1 MYQYRQILVRM
12 RQGDSD
18 RALAKAGLIGRHKA
32 AALRRL
38 GTEQGWLEVDKPLP
52 ADTMLSKVL
61 QQQPAASAAGPGR
74 RSSVEPYREAVHAW
88 CEQGIQ
94 ATTIYQALQR
104 DYGFQGSYCAVL
116 RFVNTLV
123 VKQPEATVLLD
134 FTPGEAAQIDFG
146 RGPDIVDVYSGETIR
161 SWFFVMTLAWSRHQY
176 AECVADQTIETWL
189 RCHRH
194 AFEWFGAVPR
204 RLIIDNARCAITR
217 ACYYDPTVQR
227 SYAEYAEGYGFK
239 IDACPPGEPKKKG
252 RVEAGVKFIKRSFI
266 PTRTF
271 RTLADS
277 NQQLRAWVLEVGNRQ
292 HGSTREQPLRRFQ
305 EVEKALLSPLP
316 DVPPQLARWAQV
328 KVYRDGH
335 VRFDAGLYS
344 APCALIAQTL
354 WLKAGETLVQL
365 FKDHRLVA
373 THERLSA
380 PGQRAT
386 VADHLPPQ
394 AQAYLEQTPQWC
406 REQAR
411 AIGAACHALIEQ
423 LLADP
428 ILVQRRAAQG
438 IIGLAA
444 RYGNARL
451 DAACQR
457 ALLFDDLRFRTV
469 KTILA
474 KGLDQLS
481 CSEQLFDQLADSYT
495 GAGKFCRDCASLL
508 NH

>member
-38 GTEQGWLEVDKPLP
+38 ATEQGWLEVDQPLP

-74 RSSVEPYREAVHAW
+74 RSSVEPYREVVQTW

-116 RFVNTLV
+116 RFVNTLT

-134 FTPGEAAQIDFG
+134 FAPGEAAQIDFG
-146 RGPDIVDVYSGETIR
+146 RGPDIVDVYTGETIR

-176 AECVADQTIETWL
+176 AECVADQTIATWL

-227 SYAEYAEGYGFK
+227 SYGEYAEGYGFK

-277 NQQLRAWVLEVGNRQ
+277 NQQLRAWLLEVGNRQ

-305 EVEKALLSPLP
+305 EVEKPLLGALP
-316 DVPPQLARWAQV
+316 DVPPQLACWAQV

-344 APCALIAQTL
+344 APCALIGQTL

-365 FKDHRLVA
+365 FNDHRLVA
-373 THERLSA
+373 THARLSA

-386 VADHLPPQ
+386 ITDHLPPK
-394 AQAYLEQTPQWC
+394 AQAYLAQTPQWC
-406 REQAR
+406 LEQAQ
-411 AIGAACHALIEQ
+411 AIGSACHALIEQ